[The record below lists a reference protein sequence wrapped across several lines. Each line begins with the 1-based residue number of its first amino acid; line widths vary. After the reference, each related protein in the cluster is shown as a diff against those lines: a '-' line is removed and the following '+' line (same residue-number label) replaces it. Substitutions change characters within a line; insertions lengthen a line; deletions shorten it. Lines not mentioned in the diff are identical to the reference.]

1 MRAARRSIGQAEA
14 KLAAEAAT
22 VRILG
27 LAGSVATRTAMTFR
41 PFGSEIPIDGLAARL
56 AAAGARVVLP
66 FLEWGEIRA
75 GAIDPAAP
83 ASMVPSD
90 YGPAE
95 PADRTPV
102 PPEQIDLVVVPGL
115 AFDRAGRRLGY
126 GGGHYDRF
134 LTRLRADAVTVGVCF
149 ACQLVDSVPS
159 ATGDVP
165 VDTVVTE
172 RETIEIASRRR
183 FPQPGSPSAPAG
195 R

>member
-1 MRAARRSIGQAEA
+1 MRAVRRSIGHLEA
-14 KLAAEAAT
+14 TLAAEAASA
-22 VRILG
+22 RILG
-27 LAGSVATRTAMTFR
+27 LAGSMTGRTAMTFW

-56 AAAGARVVLP
+56 AAAGARVVMP
-66 FLEWGEIRA
+66 FLDSGEVRA
-75 GAIDPAAP
+75 AAIDPGAR
-83 ASMVPSD
+83 ASTVPSE

-102 PPEQIDLVVVPGL
+102 PEEQIDLVVVPGL
-115 AFDRAGRRLGY
+115 AFDRAGNRLGH

-134 LTRLRADAVTVGVCF
+134 LTRLRPDAVAVGVCF

-165 VDTVVTE
+165 VDAVVTE
-172 RETIEIASRRR
+172 RETIEIPSKRRL
-183 FPQPGSPSAPAG
+183 QEPGSPSAPAG